1 MTEIDVSPIHQKSG
15 SPSRKNSGVKKP
27 SWNLFV
33 SLPPNNSKTPKR
45 PFISTK
51 VSPTKFPQ
59 SVKRGTKTCFFLS
72 PPKSLVSEKKK
83 SKVERK
89 NKFEEK
95 KTKSLISKSP
105 KWSRWFEKIDLF
117 NDFWAH
123 VGAVQKFTLRD
134 HGEELS
140 WTSTW
145 YKKWWEILPKIANPI
160 VSVTVGAKKRRPTK
174 GTSQNKPWKSKATI
188 FWMIFP

>member
-59 SVKRGTKTCFFLS
+59 SVKRGTKTCFFFEPS
-72 PPKSLVSEKKK
+72 QKFSFRKKK
-83 SKVERK
+83 KQGWKKKQVWR
-89 NKFEEK
+89 EK
-95 KTKSLISKSP
+95 DEKLDFQKSEMVTMI
-105 KWSRWFEKIDLF
+105 
-117 NDFWAH
+117 
-123 VGAVQKFTLRD
+123 
-134 HGEELS
+134 
-140 WTSTW
+140 WT
-145 YKKWWEILPKIANPI
+145 NR
-160 VSVTVGAKKRRPTK
+160 SV
-174 GTSQNKPWKSKATI
+174 
-188 FWMIFP
+188 

>member
-83 SKVERK
+83 ARLKEKTSLKRKRRKAWFPKVRNGHDDLKKSICLMISGHMLVLFK
-89 NKFEEK
+89 NSHFVTMVRSCHEPQLD
-95 KTKSLISKSP
+95 TKSGGKYYQRLQTQ
-105 KWSRWFEKIDLF
+105 LF
-117 NDFWAH
+117 
-123 VGAVQKFTLRD
+123 QSL
-134 HGEELS
+134 
-140 WTSTW
+140 
-145 YKKWWEILPKIANPI
+145 
-160 VSVTVGAKKRRPTK
+160 
-174 GTSQNKPWKSKATI
+174 
-188 FWMIFP
+188 